1 MLFVVMLGGKHP
13 RAKIEVHD
21 VVFAAADTL
30 QGTYA
35 QLREGWFGSPKGVH
49 IDAWMAVD
57 GVDGWKVELS
67 HLAPQAGEQR
77 LYFINLGGYEANS
90 FGEAHHYLLV
100 VARDKREAMTKGK
113 QQMLGHWSQAHTDA
127 VLDIDDCLPI
137 DLVDGRYVHL
147 VQAPHRAIV
156 QRNDY
161 IVLP

>member
-13 RAKIEVHD
+13 RANIEVHD
-21 VVFAAADTL
+21 VVFVAADTL
-30 QGTYA
+30 QATYP
-35 QLREGWFGSPKGVH
+35 QLRDAWFGSPKGVH
-49 IDAWMAVD
+49 IDSWMAVD

-67 HLAPQAGEQR
+67 QLAPQADAHR
-77 LYFINLGGYEANS
+77 LYFINLGGYQAHS

-100 VARDKREAMTKGK
+100 VARSKREATSKGK
-113 QQMLGHWSQAHTDA
+113 QQMLGHWSQAHTDG

-137 DLVDGRYVHL
+137 DLVDGRFLHL
-147 VQAPHRAIV
+147 VQAPHRAIL

>member
-30 QGTYA
+30 QAAYP
-35 QLREGWFGSPKGVH
+35 QLRDGWFGSPKGVH

-67 HLAPQAGEQR
+67 HLAPQADAQR
-77 LYFINLGGYEANS
+77 LYFINLGGYETNS
-90 FGEAHHYLLV
+90 FGEAHHYVLV
-100 VARDKREAMTKGK
+100 VARNKQEAKHKGK
-113 QQMLGHWSQAHTDA
+113 QQMLRQWSQAHTDG

-147 VQAPHRAIV
+147 VQGPHQPIR
-156 QRNDY
+156 QQNDY
-161 IVLP
+161 IVLT